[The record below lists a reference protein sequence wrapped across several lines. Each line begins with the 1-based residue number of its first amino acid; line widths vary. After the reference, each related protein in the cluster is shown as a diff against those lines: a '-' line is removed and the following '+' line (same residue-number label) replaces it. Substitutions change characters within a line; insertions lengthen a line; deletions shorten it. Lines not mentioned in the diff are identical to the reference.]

1 MAEIFEVK
9 SKNGSTLM
17 KYKLY
22 DGLRMSLRVE
32 NVMERFEKLKTLK
45 YKEGDVVI
53 VTYPKTGMLFAIT
66 LDTHLSRMECPIP
79 INCASLFPI

>member
-53 VTYPKTGMLFAIT
+53 VTYPKTGMLY
-66 LDTHLSRMECPIP
+66 PIKP
-79 INCASLFPI
+79 KGMSHSMSI